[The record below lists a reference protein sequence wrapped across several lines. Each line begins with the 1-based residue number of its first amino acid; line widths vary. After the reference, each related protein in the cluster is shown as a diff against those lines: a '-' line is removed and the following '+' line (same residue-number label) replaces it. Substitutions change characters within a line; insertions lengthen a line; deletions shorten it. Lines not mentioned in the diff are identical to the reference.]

1 MTRTPSSIL
10 IHTDS
15 ISVSYV
21 SDPVPYWPLDLDSET
36 KTNYLQGGSTSRV
49 TSCSTEEWW
58 TDPQDSYHRSSFP
71 QSPGPRPPGRPP
83 PPPPPPQHPI
93 KRNSGRIRIILLV
106 SDQDPG
112 WIKIR
117 IRRTD
122 SLIKINF
129 GFLDPDPVPSLV
141 KVLRTVIILA
151 R

>member
-1 MTRTPSSIL
+1 
-10 IHTDS
+10 
-15 ISVSYV
+15 
-21 SDPVPYWPLDLDSET
+21 
-36 KTNYLQGGSTSRV
+36 
-49 TSCSTEEWW
+49 
-58 TDPQDSYHRSSFP
+58 
-71 QSPGPRPPGRPP
+71 
-83 PPPPPPQHPI
+83 
-93 KRNSGRIRIILLV
+93 LLV
-106 SDQDPG
+106 SERDPG